1 MTFESDTLQPGGI
14 TECLFCTTC
23 KENPDE
29 KTVDHSFAD
38 CPILA
43 TNTRLEA
50 GRLMR
55 YVYNRS
61 SAFAYKI
68 ASNAVDCQHTSKLFV
83 DIIMTDIRKNKKM
96 KYLVKNI
103 QNIEVEF
110 IVRKTVDTIMK
121 SIIGMVPPVDHIH
134 IAPTVSLFFCEYIY
148 LKSK

>member
-1 MTFESDTLQPGGI
+1 MTFKSDPLQPSGI
-14 TECLFCTTC
+14 TACLFCTTC
-23 KENPDE
+23 KENPDG
-29 KTVDHSFAD
+29 KTVDYHSFAD

-55 YVYNRS
+55 YVFNRS

-68 ASNAVDCQHTSKLFV
+68 ASNEADCQHTSNIFV
-83 DIIMTDIRKNKKM
+83 EIIMTDIRKNKKM
-96 KYLVKNI
+96 KYLVNNI

-121 SIIGMVPPVDHIH
+121 SITGMVPPVDHIH
-134 IAPTVSLFFCEYIY
+134 IAPTVSLLFVDSYI
-148 LKSK
+148 